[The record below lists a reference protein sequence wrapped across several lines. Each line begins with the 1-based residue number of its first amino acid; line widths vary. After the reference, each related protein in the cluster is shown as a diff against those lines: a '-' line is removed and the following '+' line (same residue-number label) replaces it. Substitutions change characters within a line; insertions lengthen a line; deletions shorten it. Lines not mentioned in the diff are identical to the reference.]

1 MRSFVALYRSL
12 GGGWQA
18 GGPATYIDDDTR
30 QQMENRTNW
39 GDVLD
44 NPPER
49 R

>member
-1 MRSFVALYRSL
+1 VALYRSL

-18 GGPATYIDDDTR
+18 AGPATYIDDETR
-30 QQMENRTNW
+30 QQMEQRTNW
-39 GDVLD
+39 GDALD